1 MERRSLHNVPDDELL
16 ARLADLLHRSRSTE
30 SDLVA
35 HIAEVDERRLYA
47 REAFPSM
54 FAYCTEAL
62 HLSEAEAY
70 LRIAAA
76 RASREHP
83 LLLDML
89 ADGRLHLSG
98 VGKLAPHLTRENAP
112 ALLARAAHRTK
123 RQIEELVAEFA
134 PRPDAP
140 TLVRRLPA
148 RPPSVAPGPGPS
160 TQEREPLPLA
170 GAAGR
175 GLRPDAVAPSAP
187 LAVAPAEK
195 DPPSVPVRPGSIEP
209 LAPARYKIQFTA
221 SARLRDKL
229 ERLQVLMR
237 SQVPD
242 GDLAALIEAA
252 VTEKV
257 ERLEAKR
264 FARVAAPRKRLAE
277 TSVTPT
283 TRQVPAAVKRAV
295 DQRDSGRC
303 RYVDQQGRRCE
314 ARHGLEFHHRR
325 PFGLGGD
332 HSVDNISLLCAAHN
346 DRLAEVDYGR
356 EAMARHRRAGSPRA
370 DANAVALRPRRATRP
385 RRRWPR
391 GRWPRPSHGQ

>member
-1 MERRSLHNVPDDELL
+1 MECPSLHNVPDDELL
-16 ARLADLLHRSRSTE
+16 ARLADLLRRSRSTE

-35 HIAEVDERRLYA
+35 HISEVDERRLYA

-98 VGKLAPHLTRENAP
+98 VGKLAPHLTLENAP

-123 RQIEELVAEFA
+123 RQIEELVAECC

-148 RPPSVAPGPGPS
+148 QPSSVAPGPGSS
-160 TQEREPLPLA
+160 TQEPVPVPLPLA
-170 GAAGR
+170 GSAR
-175 GLRPDAVAPSAP
+175 RELRPDAVAPSLPVVASSLPAAP
-187 LAVAPAEK
+187 PSLPTEK
-195 DPPSVPVRPGSIEP
+195 DTPSSPAQPGSIEP

-221 SARLRDKL
+221 SARLRDQL

-264 FARVAAPRKRLAE
+264 FARVAAPRKGLAE
-277 TSVTPT
+277 TRVVPT

-295 DQRDSGRC
+295 DQRVSGQC
-303 RYVDQQGRRCE
+303 RYVDQHGRRCK

-332 HSVDNISLLCAAHN
+332 HSVDNISLLCAGHN
-346 DRLAEVDYGR
+346 GRLAEVDYGR
-356 EAMARHRRAGSPRA
+356 EAMARHRRRR
-370 DANAVALRPRRATRP
+370 RPRLESTPA
-385 RRRWPR
+385 
-391 GRWPRPSHGQ
+391 PSP